1 MSKFTEEQVTEIRKE
16 FKDLME
22 DYFAMRRPGFN
33 IESNFQTKGHGT
45 AEFAVSTDT
54 NQGLHFYQSGNS
66 KYYAN
71 KSIELYSGKNASDED
86 VMTIVL
92 DAINGNIKITA
103 ANGDLILQG
112 ANVKIEAL
120 DADGDVSINTKKTV
134 TVTAPEFNVDST
146 KTNLSSTSDMLLN
159 AGSLSLYSETGS
171 VMSATGQEPII
182 APSILQS
189 IINFAEKAKTL
200 GRTLGA

>member
-200 GRTLGA
+200 GRTFGA

>member
-1 MSKFTEEQVTEIRKE
+1 MTKFTEEQVKEIRKE

-33 IESNFQTKGHGT
+33 IESNYQTKGHGT
-45 AEFAVSTDT
+45 AEFALSTDT
-54 NQGLHFYQSGNS
+54 NQGMHFYQSGNS

-92 DAINGNIKITA
+92 DARNGNIKITA

-120 DADGDVSINTKKTV
+120 DADGDVSIKSQKTV
-134 TVTAPEFNVDST
+134 TVTAPEFNVDAT
-146 KTNLSSTSDMLLN
+146 KSNISACSDMLLN
-159 AGSLSLYSETGS
+159 AGSLSFYCETGS
-171 VMSATGQEPII
+171 VMSSSGQEPVV
-182 APSILQS
+182 APSLAQS
-189 IINFAEKAKTL
+189 IINFADKAKTL
-200 GRTLGA
+200 GRTFGA

>member
-92 DAINGNIKITA
+92 DAINGNIEITA

-120 DADGDVSINTKKTV
+120 DADGGVSINTKKTV